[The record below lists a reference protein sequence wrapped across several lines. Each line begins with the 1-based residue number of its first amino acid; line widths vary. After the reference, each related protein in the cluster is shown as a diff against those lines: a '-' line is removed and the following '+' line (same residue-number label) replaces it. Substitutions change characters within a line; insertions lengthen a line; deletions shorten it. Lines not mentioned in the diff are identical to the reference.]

1 MDAAM
6 QRCYRA
12 VPLAHVR
19 DLAPYRGALALR
31 CTKSGCIS
39 CADFATDGR
48 IAFEERLRAD
58 TPDLAAIR
66 SWNCDVPELRAL
78 ALDAGVSDLPAYIL
92 VRASGEVAVR
102 HVV

>member
-1 MDAAM
+1 MDAAL

-19 DLAPYRGALALR
+19 DLAPSRGVLALR

-48 IAFEERLRAD
+48 IAFEERLRARH
-58 TPDLAAIR
+58 PDFVAIR
-66 SWNCDVPELRAL
+66 PWNCDVTEMRDLAL
-78 ALDAGVSDLPAYIL
+78 AAGVSQLPAYVL